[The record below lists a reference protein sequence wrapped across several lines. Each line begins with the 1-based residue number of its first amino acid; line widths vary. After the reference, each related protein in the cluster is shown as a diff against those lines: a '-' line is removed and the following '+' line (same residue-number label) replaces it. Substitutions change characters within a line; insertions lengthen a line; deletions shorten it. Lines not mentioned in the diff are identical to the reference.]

1 MQSPDVGLFVDFEN
15 IRYSVLNT
23 FRREVS
29 GAMLME
35 IGRKLGPVAVA
46 RAFADFAS
54 HPVRVLRDLQISG
67 IQPVDTAPQAGSDR
81 NRGAGDLEMVTDL
94 FETLLDRPHLDT
106 YVLMTGDR
114 RFLRI
119 VTMITNRF
127 GKQVVISGVRG
138 SVSNDLIEAAGGNFE
153 PLEFLPVADLIR
165 LDTFIRFIDRLERS
179 KPFITFKY
187 VAAAMSTSREFPGLV
202 EAEAREAVS
211 RALEE
216 GVLIKTQR
224 DDGYRVI
231 HLNRERDDLREIL
244 AADGPGDEGAE
255 GAEAASPPA
264 SREDTDDRSAPTP

>member
-1 MQSPDVGLFVDFEN
+1 MQGPDVGLFVDFEN

-29 GAMLME
+29 GAMLMD
-35 IGRKLGPVAVA
+35 IGRRLGSVVVA
-46 RAFADFAS
+46 RAFADFEVHS
-54 HPVRVLRDLQISG
+54 VRVLRDLQISG

-81 NRGAGDLEMVTDL
+81 TRGAGDLEMATDI

-119 VTMITNRF
+119 VTMICNRF
-127 GKQVVISGVRG
+127 GKRVVISGVRG
-138 SVSNDLIEAAGGNFE
+138 SVSSDLIEAAGGTFE
-153 PLEFLPVADLIR
+153 PLEFLPAEELIR

-187 VAAAMSTSREFPGLV
+187 VAAAMCTSREFPGLV
-202 EAEAREAVS
+202 ESEACDAVS

-216 GVLIKTQR
+216 GLLVKMQR
-224 DDGYRVI
+224 EDGYRVL
-231 HLNRERDDLREIL
+231 HLNRDRDDLREIL
-244 AADGPGDEGAE
+244 AASSGEGPADAVESEDG
-255 GAEAASPPA
+255 AARLS
-264 SREDTDDRSAPTP
+264 